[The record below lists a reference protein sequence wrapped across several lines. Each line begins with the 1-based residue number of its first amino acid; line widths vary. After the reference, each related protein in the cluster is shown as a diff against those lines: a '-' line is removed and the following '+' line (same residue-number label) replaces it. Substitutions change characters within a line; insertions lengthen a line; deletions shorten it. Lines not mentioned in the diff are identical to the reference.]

1 MEDISSPKTPAL
13 ESSENNENE
22 ELENPTHR
30 KPYFD
35 PFYYIKRLPR
45 LFIWTICTIV
55 LLYFAIQMFQEYMQK
70 IPVTVTTFI
79 DAPPNPDPIQI
90 KICNAAFLDPRK
102 ILDYDITTGN
112 LSPHQYNFLLQTVNK
127 NYSFDDSIYVSRS
140 VIKEIFLLSSRTLDE
155 FKLEKEDFMLICRVP
170 FTDVECV
177 SQFVWHIEPY
187 GGCYQAD
194 LNIKGYGQYNLISL
208 SFYFDP
214 DLILE
219 RYSRGRL
226 GAFVSIRHPQDSSPF
241 TNPIFLGSNEL
252 VMVSAQTVH
261 KTQKVSFDDSK
272 CTHRHGLETHDFT
285 GEPFDTT
292 YSITTCIDLCYAEAF
307 FNHCQCSAV
316 IGWNITKTECLEHP
330 ENLQCLIS
338 ELSSGISRIEKAAK
352 PCFDTCLSTCDEKL
366 LETKVS
372 KTQLNP
378 VKQTLLQDLKF
389 LSAFYNQSSLADKL
403 ISQIESSADPIEAAY
418 RISRNF
424 ADLNVYL
431 EIGQKVKKVET
442 ILLMS
447 EGTFISN
454 IGGLMGMWLG
464 LSAVSILEFLEKL
477 ALHFCAS
484 KKK

>member
-1 MEDISSPKTPAL
+1 MNNHKTPVL
-13 ESSENNENE
+13 VHSENFKNE
-22 ELENPTHR
+22 ELENATH
-30 KPYFD
+30 KNPYLD

-45 LFIWTICTIV
+45 FFIWTTCTII
-55 LLYFAIQMFQEYMQK
+55 LLYFAIQIFQEYRQK

-90 KICNAAFLDPRK
+90 KICNTAFLDPQK

-127 NYSFDDSIYVSRS
+127 NYSFDDDIYVRRG
-140 VIKEIFLLSSRTLDE
+140 VIKEIFVLSSRTLDE
-155 FKLEKEDFMLICRVP
+155 FKLDKEDFMLLCRVP
-170 FTDVECV
+170 FSDIECV
-177 SQFVWHIEPY
+177 SQFVWHVEPY

-194 LNIKGYGQYNLISL
+194 LYIKGYGQYNMLSL

-214 DLILE
+214 DVNLK

-226 GAFVSIRHPQDSSPF
+226 GAFVTIRHPQDSSPF

-252 VMVSAQTVH
+252 VLVTAKTIH
-261 KTQKVSFDDSK
+261 KTQKISFDDSK
-272 CTHRHGLETHDFT
+272 CTHRRGLETYDFT
-285 GEPFDTT
+285 GEPFHTPYT
-292 YSITTCIDLCYAEAF
+292 ITACIDLCYAEAF

-316 IGWNITKTECLEHP
+316 IGWNITKTECVEHLENVH
-330 ENLQCLIS
+330 CLMN
-338 ELSSGISRIEKAAK
+338 ELKSGITHIENAAQS
-352 PCFDTCLSTCDEKL
+352 CFDTCLSTCDEKI
-366 LETKVS
+366 LEIKVT
-372 KTQLNP
+372 KTQLNT
-378 VKQTLLQDLKF
+378 VKQTLLDDLKF
-389 LSAFYNQSSLADKL
+389 LRSFYNQSSLVDKL
-403 ISQIESSADPIEAAY
+403 ISQIESSADPVETAY

-424 ADLNVYL
+424 ADLNIYL

-477 ALHFCAS
+477 AVHFCVS

>member
-1 MEDISSPKTPAL
+1 MEV
-13 ESSENNENE
+13 NNSHKRPVLDNSGNDKNE
-22 ELENPTHR
+22 ELENRTQRDPNL
-30 KPYFD
+30 D
-35 PFYYIKRLPR
+35 PFHYIKQLPR
-45 LFIWTICTIV
+45 LFIWTICTII
-55 LLYFAIQMFQEYMQK
+55 LIYFAIQIFQEYRQK

-90 KICNAAFLDPRK
+90 KICNTAFLDPQK

-112 LSPHQYNFLLQTVNK
+112 LSSHQYDFLLQTVNK
-127 NYSFDDSIYVSRS
+127 NYSFDDKNYVRRG
-140 VIKEIFLLSSRTLDE
+140 VIKEIFVLSSRTLDE
-155 FKLEKEDFMLICRVP
+155 FKLDKEDFMLLCRFP
-170 FTDVECV
+170 FTDIACI
-177 SQFVWHIEPY
+177 SQFVWHVEPY

-194 LNIKGYGQYNLISL
+194 LYMKGYGQYNMLSL

-214 DLILE
+214 DINLE

-226 GAFVSIRHPQDSSPF
+226 GAFVTIRHPQDSSPF

-252 VMVSAQTVH
+252 AVVSAKTVH

-272 CTHRHGLETHDFT
+272 CTHRRGLETYDFT
-285 GEPFDTT
+285 GEPFDTPYT
-292 YSITTCIDLCYAEAF
+292 ITTCIDLCYAEAF
-307 FNHCQCSAV
+307 FNHCQCSPV
-316 IGWNITKTECLEHP
+316 IGRNITKTECLEML
-330 ENLQCLIS
+330 ENVHCLIS
-338 ELSSGISRIEKAAK
+338 ELESGLSHIEKTAQC
-352 PCFDTCLSTCDEKL
+352 CFDACLSTCDERI

-372 KTQLNP
+372 KIQLNT
-378 VKQTLLQDLKF
+378 VKQTLLEDLKF
-389 LSAFYNQSSLADKL
+389 LRSFYNQSSLVDKL
-403 ISQIESSADPIEAAY
+403 ISQIENSADPIETAY
-418 RISRNF
+418 RISRNI
-424 ADLNVYL
+424 ANLNIYL

-477 ALHFCAS
+477 AVHFCVS